1 MLDRAGNPLSN
12 SIKLKEFSLN
22 IVLWSMMPT
31 CLYNFKIIKTSSIKN
46 YILKVSQFRQNC
58 RFKSFSH
65 HCNWKKNHSQNCNWN
80 SSSANQ
86 KIPQL
91 DSTLRSHQNEARS
104 EWKKNWTTFH
114 CSNIFLFAASSMLP
128 SRISV

>member
-80 SSSANQ
+80 SSIVQ
-86 KIPQL
+86 I
-91 DSTLRSHQNEARS
+91 
-104 EWKKNWTTFH
+104 KKSYTTAWFDTKKSSKWSKERMEKKLNNISLLQH
-114 CSNIFLFAASSMLP
+114 IFVCSKFNASF
-128 SRISV
+128 